1 MVVIGAAFCQFSRR
15 KGLCMHLAL
24 ERGAPREERQKIALG
39 SLTDWDAA
47 GVFLEAVRCGSFRS
61 AAERLDLSINGVRR
75 RIDECPQD
83 SRGLR
88 TMVHPGEFKAVY
100 KGETLTHLFG
110 GFSTEGR

>member
-1 MVVIGAAFCQFSRR
+1 MVVIGAAFCQFSGRE
-15 KGLCMHLAL
+15 GLCMHPAL
-24 ERGAPREERQKIALG
+24 ERGAPREERQKVALG

-75 RIDECPQD
+75 RIDECPQN

-88 TMVHPGEFKAVY
+88 TNSSILANSKRYIRVKP
-100 KGETLTHLFG
+100 
-110 GFSTEGR
+110 